1 MSAPTL
7 NELTRHAATIPSLPE
22 VINYLMRTLSDERAD
37 VDTLA
42 QHINSDPA
50 IVGRLLAAANS
61 AASGLSSPV
70 FSAKQAFLV
79 LGADRVVKI
88 ILASAL
94 AYRYD
99 IRGNGFDA
107 RMLWRHSIGVATC
120 AQTLA
125 EHHGQIS
132 TEIAFT
138 SGLLH
143 DIGQML
149 MYVGSPTEYLQV
161 LKTHQ
166 DEDLPLIECERTVF
180 GFDHANAG
188 EALARTWKLPEGIC
202 EAIGAHHEPDGLAA
216 TSATLSM
223 PAKYSATPWTSASRA
238 TTGCPNSQILPAPNS
253 VSPGPKSP
261 DILARSKPVTRVFA
275 VPWASSAPPRG
286 QAPNHSTD
294 SLDRK
299 AVVGIYAEIA
309 GDGQR
314 LAHDILRIKIRIFD

>member
-188 EALARTWKLPEGIC
+188 EALARTWKLPEDIC
-202 EAIGAHHEPDGLAA
+202 EAIGAHHEPDGIGSDIGNLVHASEVLSHALDLGEQSNNRVPELSDLACA
-216 TSATLSM
+216 ELGLS
-223 PAKYSATPWTSASRA
+223 W
-238 TTGCPNSQILPAPNS
+238 
-253 VSPGPKSP
+253 
-261 DILARSKPVTRVFA
+261 SK
-275 VPWASSAPPRG
+275 
-286 QAPNHSTD
+286 
-294 SLDRK
+294 
-299 AVVGIYAEIA
+299 IA
-309 GDGQR
+309 GHFGEIEARYQGFR
-314 LAHDILRIKIRIFD
+314 SALGI